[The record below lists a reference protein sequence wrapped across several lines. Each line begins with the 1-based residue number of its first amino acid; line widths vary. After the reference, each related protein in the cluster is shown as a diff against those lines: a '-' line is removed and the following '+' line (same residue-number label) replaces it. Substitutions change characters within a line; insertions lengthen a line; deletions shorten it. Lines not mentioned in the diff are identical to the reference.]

1 VLKRG
6 KFEEICINVEE
17 ESKPYVVGKLKSE
30 IKYIVDFF
38 KKLKELGEINS
49 IWRPK
54 NKKLQKEIDKLVDIK
69 KKLKQDIRKMNIIFA

>member
-1 VLKRG
+1 MWK
-6 KFEEICINVEE
+6 KK
-17 ESKPYVVGKLKSE
+17 SKPYVVGKLKSE